1 MNIALAI
8 IISLFSLQGCSV
20 YSAVTQPDKKNIS
33 ILAEGTPRVYVLAEL
48 GAPVTTNVGEDGRKT
63 DMFTFY
69 EGSGKWWKAGR
80 AIFHSAADVATAGL
94 WEIVGWPTEVAIKGE
109 PRTVLVDYADNE
121 KVQSWKLIKGESLAK
136 ENIIS
141 GAAENN
147 KES

>member
-1 MNIALAI
+1 MSIVLAI
-8 IISLFSLQGCSV
+8 VFSLFSLQGCSV
-20 YSAVTQPDKKNIS
+20 YSAATQPDKKEIS

-48 GAPVTTNVGEDGRKT
+48 GAPLTTAVAEDGRTT

-80 AIFHSAADVATAGL
+80 AIFHVAADVATAGL

-109 PRTVLVDYADNE
+109 PRTVLVEYAENE
-121 KVQSWKLIKGESLAK
+121 RVQSWKVIKGESLAK
-136 ENIIS
+136 ESLIS
-141 GAAENN
+141 GPKVNK